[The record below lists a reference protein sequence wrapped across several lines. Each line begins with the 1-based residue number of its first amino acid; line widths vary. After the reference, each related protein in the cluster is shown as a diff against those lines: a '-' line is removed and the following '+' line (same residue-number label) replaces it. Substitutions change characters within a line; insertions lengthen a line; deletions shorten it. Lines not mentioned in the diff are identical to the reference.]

1 MTRSVFII
9 SNLYLPLSLSLYIY
23 IYIYMH
29 FYIFLY
35 TSSQASRHTHIRI
48 CIHARVRM
56 RVRAHAGAGAL
67 SGRLAAVLARAGQG
81 WPENSQATQDKH
93 IIRKPVKSVTID
105 KPHRTYVAAAK
116 GLATRLIRSVFIIS
130 NRTIAN

>member
-1 MTRSVFII
+1 
-9 SNLYLPLSLSLYIY
+9 
-23 IYIYMH
+23 MH

-56 RVRAHAGAGAL
+56 LVRAHTGAL

-81 WPENSQATQDKH
+81 WQENSQATL
-93 IIRKPVKSVTID
+93 D
-105 KPHRTYVAAAK
+105 KPYNTK
-116 GLATRLIRSVFIIS
+116 TREKC
-130 NRTIAN
+130 NN